1 MPELDG
7 AWEVKRV
14 GGALPPLFGV
24 RKEISGKSGSTKVG
38 PIACL
43 PFDVVGQS
51 LRYRAPFQAFVD
63 VLEPAGDEFRG
74 RATFRGREFGKFEMR
89 RNPTLGGFEMA
100 SEQVKEQLVKHIDEA
115 YAMEQNVL
123 RMLDGM
129 IKTTDDPEIK
139 EELRHHK
146 LETER
151 HAERMKERLEAHSAT
166 PSMVKE
172 AGGIAG
178 ALMKTVLD
186 LARGEKA
193 GRNARDGYATE
204 HLEIASYQLLERIAQ
219 HAGDEETAEAAR
231 ENRKDEEAM
240 AQKLDAHWDKF
251 AELSLKEE
259 GVAA

>member
-1 MPELDG
+1 VTELDG
-7 AWEVKRV
+7 VWDVRRT
-14 GGALPPLFGV
+14 GGALPPLAGV
-24 RKEISGKSGSTKVG
+24 RKEISGAAGTTKVG
-38 PIACL
+38 PL
-43 PFDVVGQS
+43 PGVPFDVVGLS
-51 LRYRAPFQAFVD
+51 FRYHAPFDGFVD
-63 VLEPAGDEFRG
+63 VLERHGQAFRG
-74 RATFRGREFGKFEMR
+74 SATFRGREFGKFELKR
-89 RNPTLGGFEMA
+89 IKTGGEMA
-100 SEQVKEQLVKHIDEA
+100 SQHQKEQLVKHIDEA

-129 IKTTDDPEIK
+129 IKTTEDPEIK
-139 EELRHHK
+139 DELRQHK

-151 HAERMKERLEAHSAT
+151 HAERMQQRLEAHSAT

-178 ALMKTVLD
+178 ALLKSVID
-186 LARGEKA
+186 LTRGEKA

-219 HAGDEETAEAAR
+219 QAGDEETAEAAR

-240 AQKLDAHWDKF
+240 AKKLDAHWDRF

-259 GVAA
+259 GVKVSA

>member
-1 MPELDG
+1 VPELDG

-24 RKEISGKSGSTKVG
+24 RKEIWGKSGSTKVG

-43 PFDVVGQS
+43 PFDVVGES
-51 LRYRAPFQAFVD
+51 LRYRPPFQAFVD

-89 RNPTLGGFEMA
+89 RIQPGGPRMA

-178 ALMKTVLD
+178 ALMKSVLD

-219 HAGDEETAEAAR
+219 QAGDEETAEAAR

-240 AQKLDAHWDKF
+240 AKKLDAHWDRF

>member
-1 MPELDG
+1 VPELDG

-14 GGALPPLFGV
+14 GGALPPLVGV
-24 RKEISGKSGSTKVG
+24 RKEIWGKSGSTKVG
-38 PIACL
+38 PIAGL
-43 PFDVVGQS
+43 PFDVVGES
-51 LRYRAPFQAFVD
+51 LRYRPPFQAFVD

-89 RNPTLGGFEMA
+89 RIQPGGSRMA
-100 SEQVKEQLVKHIDEA
+100 SDQVKEQLVNHIDEA

-178 ALMKTVLD
+178 ALMKSVLD

-219 HAGDEETAEAAR
+219 RAGDEETAEVAR

-240 AQKLDAHWDKF
+240 AKKLDAHWDKF